1 MTQLILCIILA
12 GLILAIFL
20 LAIIG
25 AAVIINALKN
35 REQ

>member
-1 MTQLILCIILA
+1 MIQLILYIILV

-25 AAVIINALKN
+25 ATVIINALKN
-35 REQ
+35 KEQ